1 MVLEEA
7 SHEAP
12 TPDFASESTPQS
24 DLDPY
29 ASSNNPSYT
38 PSHPT
43 TYIRVN
49 TASNPPLYIN
59 AANLPK
65 PLLYAN
71 WYALY
76 ARILPQAIQR
86 EADLIQR
93 PVTQEEADALAS
105 HIATSVRIGSWGT
118 PLGLVLGGLQFARG
132 LRRFRFPL
140 YTPFKTGS
148 RLSPDRFGPLRGA
161 RARAAWHG
169 ARFVAYGFVGVSL
182 ARLGC
187 ASYAFS
193 TYIANRARD
202 PRLGDVVELS
212 RQGLKERQRLRG
224 EGVREGRRGVEEG
237 ERAALKGES
246 VEMSRMRRRAEGE
259 EARKRQAGRDDMSPT
274 GGAFEAEQG
283 VQAESGF
290 AQDDWSAP
298 RDGMEGQS
306 WQADGTSS
314 DALARPQMS
323 STTPTSTPP
332 KPPRQTSAS
341 TQQAPP
347 TNKQSS
353 SAWDRLRQNAMSG
366 SQSTS
371 ASNSPT
377 SNSPP
382 SNSPTSDS
390 DSFSFSQRDEEKQ
403 LANSEAQKEF
413 DARVEKERDGR
424 DFDDGSGSKRGGGR
438 W

>member
-1 MVLEEA
+1 M
-7 SHEAP
+7 
-12 TPDFASESTPQS
+12 
-24 DLDPY
+24 
-29 ASSNNPSYT
+29 
-38 PSHPT
+38 
-43 TYIRVN
+43 
-49 TASNPPLYIN
+49 
-59 AANLPK
+59 
-65 PLLYAN
+65 
-71 WYALY
+71 
-76 ARILPQAIQR
+76 
-86 EADLIQR
+86 
-93 PVTQEEADALAS
+93 
-105 HIATSVRIGSWGT
+105 RIGSWGT

-202 PRLGDVVELS
+202 PRLRDVVELS
-212 RQGLKERQRLRG
+212 RQGLKERQQRRG
-224 EGVREGRRGVEEG
+224 EDAREGRRGVEEG

-306 WQADGTSS
+306 WQADGSLPQTSS
-314 DALARPQMS
+314 
-323 STTPTSTPP
+323 TSVASP
-332 KPPRQTSAS
+332 KPQRQTSSS
-341 TQQAPP
+341 TQQASP
-347 TNKQSS
+347 TTKQSS

-366 SQSTS
+366 GSGSGSQPTS
-371 ASNSPT
+371 ASNSPK
-377 SNSPP
+377 SGSGSPP

-390 DSFSFSQRDEEKQ
+390 DSFSFSQRDEERQ
-403 LANSEAQKEF
+403 LAKSEAQKEF